1 MAITTQQQTTI
12 FKLVVG
18 LFNGGISAE
27 NLTGLAN
34 IIDRG
39 ASMLDLANILA
50 DGTAF
55 KDKIMGGKVTLQSQ
69 VNVLM
74 SNFGLVADSNPNS
87 AGFLAEKYYI
97 EAISS
102 GRGFGAIVEESVN
115 FLSNPALAK
124 EFSATGALLTNKAL
138 VSEIYTERRPVD
150 NFDKNVALLA
160 DVTVTSPTTRADA
173 ITFVD
178 NFDANKISL
187 TGATENLTGTSGI
200 EIYSGVFDPTGD
212 ATTLSNADVINGA
225 NGTDVLNVRVGSTST
240 GGSTIAPVL
249 SNIENFFITN
259 QATSDPFTM
268 NFANITGEKQIWDKG
283 SATGAITK
291 VINVDATATV
301 GMVNTLGAFE
311 VNFSGTRSGSSDAF
325 TLILTGAG
333 NSKDQINFNTITTS
347 GSTDNSFEIASITS
361 KGALSNV
368 ELGIDPMTL
377 KTIKVSGDAALLL
390 SGASDLVGLNTADAS
405 EMTAGGLSLNAR
417 GSEEANFIFK
427 GSSAVDFLILKNS
440 TINTASSLDGGAGK
454 DTLGTQN
461 FNNLSAA
468 AVNKAVGF
476 EVLQGIRG
484 AENLDAASFTVIN
497 EFLFTE
503 TTNGGSS
510 ATIRNIENSD
520 RFIYSTDISGGNYAL
535 RLEGRNAGNSA
546 TVELR
551 AIDEQ
556 NGETIMTSTSNNND
570 RYGIEIRSNVAS
582 LTLDSTGSGN
592 NVNVIDTNQNPT
604 YFGYA
609 FGNTATPVFE
619 ITGSHDLAI
628 MAKAGVDVSDGT
640 KLAGFSNAANI
651 DASAFSGILRIAG
664 SLSDDVITGG
674 SGADILYGLGGTD
687 RLTGNGGA
695 DQFRLAEFYNRTDTI
710 TDFAQGVDKVGLNQF
725 NFANTTATTE
735 GAALLISDYVD
746 NRSGITSIGNA
757 DAKKVIE
764 LQATLDGNQIA
775 SDSGAAVEA
784 YVLVFN
790 TTSGKAELWYDSNW
804 SNSGSRSHIVTFEN
818 ITNLVG
824 VQDFS
829 NGDFAEYVF

>member
-1 MAITTQQQTTI
+1 MAITTQQKTTI
-12 FKLVVG
+12 LKIVVG
-18 LFNGGISAE
+18 LYNGGISAE
-27 NLTGLAN
+27 NLSALAN
-34 IIDRG
+34 IIDSG
-39 ASMLDLANILA
+39 ASMLDLANELVK
-50 DGTAF
+50 GGVF
-55 KDKIMGGKVTLQSQ
+55 KDKIMGGKVTVQSQ

-74 SNFGLVADSNPNS
+74 NNFGVVADSNPKS
-87 AGFLAEKYYI
+87 AGSESEKFFI
-97 EAISS
+97 DAISS
-102 GRGFGAIVEESVN
+102 GRGFGSIVEEAVN
-115 FLSNPALAK
+115 YLSAPTLPK
-124 EFSATGALLTNKAL
+124 EFSAVGTLLTNKAL
-138 VSEIYTERRPVD
+138 VAEIYAERRPVD
-150 NFDKNVALLA
+150 NFDKMIALLA

-173 ITFVD
+173 VTFID

-187 TGATENLTGTSGI
+187 TIATENLTGTNGI
-200 EIYSGVFDPTGD
+200 EIYSGVFDPTGN

-225 NGTDVLNVRVGSTST
+225 NGTDVLNIRVGSTST

-268 NFANITGEKQIWDKG
+268 NFANITGEKQIWDKD
-283 SATGAITK
+283 SVSGAITK
-291 VINVDATATV
+291 VINVDTGTTV
-301 GMVNTLGAFE
+301 GMINTLGSLEA
-311 VNFSGTRSGSSDAF
+311 NFSGNQGGFSDVF

-333 NSKDQINFNTITTS
+333 NARDQVNFNTITTS
-347 GSTDNSFEIASITS
+347 GSTDNSFEIASIIS
-361 KGALSNV
+361 QGALSNV
-368 ELGIDPMTL
+368 ELGVGQMTL
-377 KTIKVSGDAALLL
+377 KSIRISGDAALLL
-390 SGASDLVGLNTADAS
+390 SGANDLVGLNTVDAS

-417 GSEEANFIFK
+417 GSEETNFIFK

-440 TINTASSLDGGAGK
+440 TINTASSLDGGVGK

-476 EVLQGIRG
+476 EVLQGIGG

-503 TTNGGSS
+503 TTNGSSS

-592 NVNVIDTNQNPT
+592 NVNVIDTNYNNNF
-604 YFGYA
+604 FGYA
-609 FGNTATPVFE
+609 FGNTATPVFK

-628 MAKAGVDVSDGT
+628 MAKAGVDVSDGR
-640 KLAGFSNAANI
+640 KLAGFSDAANI
-651 DASAFSGILRIAG
+651 DASAFSGNLRIAG
-664 SLSDDVITGG
+664 SLSNDVITGG
-674 SGADILYGLGGTD
+674 SGAEILYGLGGAD
-687 RLTGNGGA
+687 SLTGNGGA
-695 DQFRLAEFYNRTDTI
+695 DQFRLAEFYNSTDTI

-725 NFANTTATTE
+725 DFANTTATTE

-764 LQATLDGNQIA
+764 LQAALDGNQIA